1 MEQFEEQLQNLWQQG
16 GRDIALSFLRRA
28 VNMDMPLGKL
38 VAALNFADVNRH
50 LGTITLRDIL
60 TGSGAA
66 RPGAAAEGA
75 GPGQPVGA
83 AAGKTGGRRRRR
95 SADELAA
102 MQKALL
108 DMLRDE
114 PGSLNT
120 TQMVTSLNSDGH
132 DIDSMRIN
140 AMLRALGSEGLV
152 SDLGG
157 KPKSWRATSKLR
169 QPR

>member
-38 VAALNFADVNRH
+38 VAALNFADVNSH

-60 TGSGAA
+60 TGTAA
-66 RPGAAAEGA
+66 VRPGHGAESP
-75 GPGQPVGA
+75 GPGRPAGA
-83 AAGKTGGRRRRR
+83 SPAKAGRRRRR

-120 TQMVTSLNSDGH
+120 TQMVASLSSDGH

-140 AMLRALGSEGLV
+140 AMLRTLGSEGLV

-169 QPR
+169 QQR